1 MVTVHISLLTLQM
14 DDYDTVFDSFVVD
27 NSVVEYVSS
36 LDELDMVDEF
46 ESDVEP
52 SKKTRYSGGSK
63 SELGNSNTIPIQNI
77 LKF

>member
-1 MVTVHISLLTLQM
+1 M
-14 DDYDTVFDSFVVD
+14 DDDEVFDSFVVD

-52 SKKTRYSGGSK
+52 SKKPRY
-63 SELGNSNTIPIQNI
+63 
-77 LKF
+77 